1 MLDGST
7 ISILDLISSL
17 KPRLNMFNENS
28 PYYYFLMSDNFGR
41 VIVLLLFAVSILSWF
56 LMLEKWTEVN
66 TALRKADK
74 LKTQLQANSSCL
86 ILCNKDEEEDHP
98 LSHIYHAGNL
108 QLQSLLQTDPYELM
122 EFASKNLLPRQIST
136 IETESVRKSMEQSVN
151 DEILRYEAKMSS
163 LSTIVSVSPFC
174 GLLGTVYGVMT
185 SFGGMAE
192 HGSANIAAIAPGIA
206 GALLTTVAGLLV
218 AIPSVVG
225 YNLLS
230 AKIKTLIAYM
240 DNFTE
245 YYVGNLT
252 LHRVKK

>member
-1 MLDGST
+1 
-7 ISILDLISSL
+7 
-17 KPRLNMFNENS
+17 MFDESS

-41 VIVLLLFAVSILSWF
+41 FIVLLLFVVSIISWF
-56 LMLEKWTEVN
+56 LMIEKWVEVK
-66 TALRKADK
+66 TALRKANE
-74 LKTQLQANSSCL
+74 LKHQLQDRGSCL
-86 ILCNKDEEEDHP
+86 LKCTQQFNADHP
-98 LSHIYHAGNL
+98 IGKIYSSGNH
-108 QLQSLLQTDPYELM
+108 QLISLLHTNEHELLS
-122 EFASKNLLPRQIST
+122 FAHENLLPRQISS
-136 IETESVRKSMEQSVN
+136 IEIESIRKSMEQSVN
-151 DEILRYEAKMSS
+151 DEVLRYEGKMSS

-225 YNLLS
+225 YNLLT
-230 AKIKTLIAYM
+230 AKIRTLISHM

-245 YYVGNLT
+245 FYVGNLT